1 MILHLKEEPMRSS
14 SLGSACAFVALGAVA
29 LFVPRVTHG
38 QSVPQ
43 WTADELQAWYVARNA
58 GDATGLSRHYAEDA
72 VLLPPDGAPV
82 RGREG
87 IHASFAA
94 DFRETSFECSGA
106 NDEVRVMGNMAV
118 AWGHDSCTETPKA
131 GGSGRTTLS
140 RWMSVYERL
149 GGEWLIVYETW
160 ENTPQ

>member
-1 MILHLKEEPMRSS
+1 MRSS
-14 SLGSACAFVALGAVA
+14 SLGSACAFVAFGAVA
-29 LFVPRVTHG
+29 LFVPRIAHG

-43 WTADELQAWYVARNA
+43 WAVDELQAWHVAFNA
-58 GDATGLSRHYAEDA
+58 GDAAGLSRHYAEDA
-72 VLLPPDGAPV
+72 VRLPPDGAPA
-82 RGREG
+82 RGRG
-87 IHASFAA
+87 AIQASFAA

-118 AWGHDSCTETPKA
+118 VWGHDNCRETPKA

-140 RWMSVYERL
+140 RWMVVYERL
-149 GGEWLIVYETW
+149 GGEWLIVHETW